1 MIRTL
6 LFAICSLFFLIQ
18 CAEPDPDPP
27 NKPEVT
33 SAEALCRS
41 IGSDDIKK
49 LVSGSVRVKDLDGAI
64 DLAKPL
70 AIVEATSLPM
80 EMSPITGGE
89 PLPGCKDPDGVCEA
103 TFVWSRSP
111 DSEQIYCG
119 ENGNALQ
126 IDFEIA
132 DEAGFKNRVIIST
145 SLQQN

>member
-18 CAEPDPDPP
+18 CGEPGLDPP

-33 SAEALCRS
+33 AAEALCRS

-49 LVSGSVRVKDLDGAI
+49 LVSVSVRVKDLDGAI

-70 AIVEATSLPM
+70 AVVEATSLPM
-80 EMSPITGGE
+80 EMSPITSGE

-103 TFVWSRSP
+103 DFTWSRSP

>member
-6 LFAICSLFFLIQ
+6 LFAICCLFFLIQ
-18 CAEPDPDPP
+18 CGEPEPDPP

-33 SAEALCRS
+33 EASALCRS

-49 LVSGSVRVKDLDGAI
+49 LVLVSVRVRDLDGAI
-64 DLAKPL
+64 DLAQPL
-70 AIVEATSLPM
+70 AVVEATSLPM
-80 EMSPITGGE
+80 EKSPISGGE

-103 TFVWSRSP
+103 AFTWSRSP

-119 ENGNALQ
+119 EAGNALK
-126 IDFEIA
+126 IDFEIG
-132 DEAGFKNRVIIST
+132 DERGFKERVIIST